1 MNVHLPDEV
10 NEIVNHLV
18 ESGRFQSGE
27 EAVAEGLRLLVSRE
41 QLREEVARGF
51 RQLDE
56 GQGVDGDEV
65 FGEVHQAIDTV
76 EKEQL
81 GS

>member
-1 MNVHLPDEV
+1 MNVDLPEKV

-41 QLREEVARGF
+41 QLREEVAQGF
-51 RQLDE
+51 QQIDDGLGIEGDQVFDE
-56 GQGVDGDEV
+56 MNQSID
-65 FGEVHQAIDTV
+65 AI
-76 EKEQL
+76 EKGQL